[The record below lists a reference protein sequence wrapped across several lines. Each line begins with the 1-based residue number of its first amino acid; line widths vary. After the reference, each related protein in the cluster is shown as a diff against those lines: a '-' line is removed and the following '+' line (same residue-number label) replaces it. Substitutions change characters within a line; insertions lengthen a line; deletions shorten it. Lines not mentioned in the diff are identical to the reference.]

1 MMNRKEHY
9 KLYKAG
15 KLWLTACVVTLGIL
29 GYENSSATVRADT
42 EMTDSV
48 STAAVA
54 SAPAATTQNQSNT
67 QTDQDKTQ
75 AETEATS
82 HATAPEPADASTQQT
97 NSADNQAVDPSTMT
111 AGWNQV
117 NSNWYYQQNQQ
128 LAKNWQW
135 IDNNWYYFNPTTSI
149 MESGLQNINNRQYY
163 LNERHDGTFGAMQT
177 GWAKI
182 NGYWYYFNRNR
193 NDGSAEHGW
202 QSINGQWYYF
212 NDNGQAVSSWQGIA
226 GQWYY
231 FDPQNVNL
239 LAGWQYIDNTWY
251 YLNPN
256 HDGNYGVMRAGW
268 QWLGGHW
275 YYLNN
280 QHDGT
285 YGAMLTG
292 LQQVNGNTYYLSNKN
307 GGPLGSMQTGWQ
319 LINNNWYYF
328 TNSGAAAHNW
338 LKLGNDWYYFDPST
352 SVMATGIHRI
362 NGIWYY
368 LNIQHDGTYGAWR
381 SLRDG
386 WASDN
391 GSTYY
396 LRNGQPLTGTQTIDG
411 HKYNFDQE
419 GRLIKQYYG
428 KVSYQNGQPSL
439 GIYNAANNQL
449 IATKPAGTWENAPY
463 SLDSNSINNINGYL
477 SYTGWYRPIGTSADG
492 KTWYPTSV
500 SDWRPILMYAWPS
513 KTVEAQ
519 FIQYF
524 VNHGYSSDDYE
535 LTSSQVAWL
544 NADTDQATLDRNAQN
559 LRYVIEQHI
568 DAAHSTSQL
577 ANDINAFCQ
586 TVPSLN
592 ATSELSYIRSKNYRP
607 DNSGSE
613 NNDQMIF
620 DNNNSTDQ
628 TKGNTAYAD
637 NAYRLFD
644 RTIINQTGNQVMSP
658 EFLMGVDIDN
668 SNPTV
673 QAENLN
679 WEYFLLNYGKLMGYN
694 PDGNFDG
701 FRIDAAA
708 NMDADV
714 LDQIA
719 QLMNDMYHTKGNDT
733 NADQHLLYNEDY
745 HTYSQQM
752 LDNKGSQ
759 ELYMDSGYYNMMQG
773 VLGYRGN
780 RASISNLAT
789 NSIIDRTNDST
800 ENQQTPN
807 WSFVMNHDQR
817 KNMINQIILNDHP
830 GQANVLADGYKG
842 EYEREAWDQF
852 YVDQGQTDKVYAQYN
867 VPAQYAIMLT
877 NKDTVP
883 QVYYGDLYKETDP
896 YMQTKSMYYDAITTL
911 LRLRKEYVSGGQAM
925 TTYGNNLL
933 ASVRYGKGV
942 MDADSQGT
950 DPLSRT
956 TGIAVVVGN
965 DPQMTQ
971 QTIAINMGLAH
982 ANQTYRNAINTTA
995 TGLTYDGGTV
1005 RTDANGIL
1013 HVTVQGY
1020 ANPYVSGYLGA
1031 WVPVISGT
1039 QDAATAAKQSGDANK
1054 FYRSN
1059 AALDSHVI
1067 YEDFS
1072 LYQPEPTSESNR
1084 MYNVLRQNAQ
1094 QLADMGITDIW
1105 MAPAYSSFSMSRYHE
1120 GYSVTDRYDLGT
1132 ASNPTKYGTGQELA
1146 DAIAA
1151 LHKAGMKVQEDL
1163 VMNQMLGLSGQEA
1176 VTVTRANQY
1185 GSQVS
1190 VDGKTFKDQVYF
1202 AYTRGGGQG
1211 QRNYGGKY
1219 LAQLQRDY
1227 PDLFTTPALSTGKAP
1242 DPTTK
1247 ITEWSAKYENGT
1259 SLQNLGI
1266 GLAVKLP
1273 NGDYAYLNSG
1283 DDKTFATTL
1292 PDAMTLNDYI
1302 DLN

>member
-1 MMNRKEHY
+1 M
-9 KLYKAG
+9 ADG
-15 KLWLTACVVTLGIL
+15 VGVL
-29 GYENSSATVRADT
+29 GYATSVAPAHADT
-42 EMTDSV
+42 ETTDSAQ
-48 STAAVA
+48 TTAVA
-54 SAPAATTQNQSNT
+54 PVPTTTAQNQPTTHN
-67 QTDQDKTQ
+67 QDKTQ
-75 AETEATS
+75 AKTELATE
-82 HATAPEPADASTQQT
+82 ATAPESADTSSQQT
-97 NSADNQAVDPSTMT
+97 SSASSQTVDPSTMT

-117 NSNWYYQQNQQ
+117 NSNWYYQQNHQ
-128 LAKNWQW
+128 LSKNWQW
-135 IDNNWYYFNPTTSI
+135 IDNNWYYFNPTTSA
-149 MESGLQNINNRQYY
+149 METGLKSINSRQYY

-177 GWAKI
+177 GWQNI
-182 NGYWYYFNRNR
+182 SGHWYYFNRNQ
-193 NDGSAEHGW
+193 NDGSAVHGW

-212 NDNGQAVSSWQGIA
+212 QNNGQAATAWQGVA
-226 GQWYY
+226 GHWYY
-231 FDPQNVNL
+231 FDPRNANL
-239 LAGWQYIDNTWY
+239 LSGWQYVGNTWF

-256 HDGNYGVMRAGW
+256 HDGNYGAMRAGW
-268 QWLGGHW
+268 QWLNGHW
-275 YYLNN
+275 YYLNTS
-280 QHDGT
+280 HDGT
-285 YGAMLTG
+285 YGVMLTG
-292 LQQVNGNTYYLSNKN
+292 LRQINGSLYYLSQRS
-307 GGPLGSMQTGWQ
+307 GGPQGAMQTGWQ
-319 LINNNWYYF
+319 ELNGNWYYF
-328 TNSGAAAHNW
+328 ANSGAATRNW
-338 LKLGNDWYYFDPST
+338 VKLGNDWYYFDPLT
-352 SVMATGIHRI
+352 NVMQTGLQRI
-362 NGIWYY
+362 NGTWYY
-368 LNIQHDGTYGAWR
+368 LNTKHDGTYGAWR
-381 SLRDG
+381 TMQNGWLRCDG
-386 WASDN
+386 AV
-391 GSTYY
+391 YY
-396 LRNGQPLTGTQTIDG
+396 IVDGQPLTGTQTIDRQQY
-411 HKYNFDQE
+411 HFDQE
-419 GRLIKQYYG
+419 GRLMKSYYG
-428 KVSYQNGQPSL
+428 KVTYNNGQPSL
-439 GIYNAANNQL
+439 SIYRMADDKL
-449 IATKPAGTWENAPY
+449 IATNPAGTWENAPY
-463 SLDSNSINNINGYL
+463 SLDSSSINNINGYL

-492 KTWYPTSV
+492 KNWYPTSA

-513 KTVEAQ
+513 KAVEAQ

-524 VNHGYSSDDYE
+524 VNHGYTDDSYG
-535 LTSSQVAWL
+535 LTSSQVANL
-544 NADTDQATLDRNAQN
+544 SAATDQTTLDQTAQN

-568 DAAHSTSQL
+568 DATHSTGQL

-586 TVPSLN
+586 TVPALN
-592 ATSELSYIRSKNYRP
+592 AASELSYTRSESYQP
-607 DNSGSE
+607 DNSGAEGNDQVIFE
-613 NNDQMIF
+613 NND
-620 DNNNSTDQ
+620 STNQ
-628 TKGNTAYAD
+628 TNGNTSYAD
-637 NAYRLFD
+637 DAYRLID
-644 RTIINQTGNQVMSP
+644 RTIINQTGGQVMSP

-673 QAENLN
+673 QAENFN

-694 PDGNFDG
+694 SDGNFDG

-719 QLMNDMYHTKGNDT
+719 QLMNDMYHIKGNDA

-752 LDNKGSQ
+752 LDSKGSQ
-759 ELYMDSGYYNMMQG
+759 ELYMDSGYYNMIQS
-773 VLGYRGN
+773 VLGRSDY
-780 RASISNLAT
+780 RASIGNLAT
-789 NSIIDRTNDST
+789 NSIVDRANDNT
-800 ENQQTPN
+800 ENQATPN

-817 KNMINQIILNDHP
+817 KNVINQIILDDHP
-830 GQANVLADGYKG
+830 DQADVLADGYRDA
-842 EYEREAWDQF
+842 YAQEAWNQF
-852 YVDQGQTDKVYAQYN
+852 YADQGQTDKAYAQYN

-896 YMQTKSMYYDAITTL
+896 YMQTRSMYYNAITTL

-965 DPQMTQ
+965 DPQMSQ
-971 QTIAINMGLAH
+971 QTIAINMGVAH
-982 ANQTYRNAINTTA
+982 ANQTYRNAINTTT
-995 TGLTYDGGTV
+995 TGLTYDNGTV
-1005 RTDANGIL
+1005 RTDDNGIL

-1020 ANPYVSGYLGA
+1020 ANPYVSGYLGV
-1031 WVPVISGT
+1031 WVPVISGS
-1039 QDAATAAKQSGDANK
+1039 QDASTAVSQAGNDDK

-1072 LYQPEPTSESNR
+1072 LYQPEPTSQSNR
-1084 MYNVLRQNAQ
+1084 MYNVLQQNAQ
-1094 QLADMGITDIW
+1094 QLADMGITDVW
-1105 MAPAYSSFSMSRYHE
+1105 MAPAYNTFSMSRYHE

-1185 GSQVS
+1185 GAQVS
-1190 VDGKTFKDQVYF
+1190 VDGKTFKDQIYF

-1227 PDLFTTPALSTGKAP
+1227 PDLFTTPALSTGKTP

-1273 NGDYAYLNSG
+1273 NGHYAYLNSG
-1283 DDKTFATTL
+1283 DNKAFTTAL
-1292 PDAMTLNDYI
+1292 PDAMTLGDYI
-1302 DLN
+1302 DQN